1 MKSNYD
7 PKTARLIVAILLTV
21 VFSNL
26 VAEGSKDLLYGVLK
40 ISPDGIWANVVIICI
55 SLLGFGMVSLW
66 IKKLTEEYLSVRHL
80 KNRTGV
86 KSHQAVIMMASTPSG
101 YNVDSSEGKV
111 TIQTSKSN
119 VSLSEDIAEDIDQ
132 LDRLNLQ
139 QFLRALKPHLGAL
152 KYLFLLSSGGKNGS
166 YEYLTAFEMVVRHYV
181 GDSVQVFHQGSEHL
195 SFDDLEGVY
204 QEFKS
209 CIDFLSKE
217 KKVSHGEIMIDV
229 TGGTKT
235 ASIAAALATLE
246 HEDIELQYVQ
256 TTSPYGVVSY
266 NVISKSQG
274 KVTG

>member
-7 PKTARLIVAILLTV
+7 LKTWKLIVALLLTV

-26 VAEGSKDLLYGVLK
+26 VADGCKDLLYGVFE
-40 ISPDGIWANVVIICI
+40 ISPDGIRAKALITVI
-55 SLLGFGMVSLW
+55 SLLGFVMVSWW

-80 KNRTGV
+80 KNHTVV
-86 KSHQAVIMMASTPSG
+86 KPHRAIIMTASTPSG
-101 YNVDSSEGKV
+101 YKIELSAEKV
-111 TIQTSKSN
+111 TIQTNTSN
-119 VSLSEDIAEDIDQ
+119 VSLSGDIIKDMDQ

-139 QFLRALKPHLGAL
+139 QFLRALKPHLGEL
-152 KYLFLLSSGGKNGS
+152 KWLFLVGSGGKNGS
-166 YEYLTAFEMVVRHYV
+166 FECLKEFERVVRHYV
-181 GDSVQVFHQGSEHL
+181 GDSVQIFHRGSDHL
-195 SFDDLEGVY
+195 SFEDLEGVY

-209 CIDFLSKE
+209 CINSLSKGHR
-217 KKVSHGEIMIDV
+217 VSHGEIMIDV

-246 HEDIELQYVQ
+246 HEDIELQYAQ
-256 TTSPYGVVSY
+256 TTSPYDVMSY